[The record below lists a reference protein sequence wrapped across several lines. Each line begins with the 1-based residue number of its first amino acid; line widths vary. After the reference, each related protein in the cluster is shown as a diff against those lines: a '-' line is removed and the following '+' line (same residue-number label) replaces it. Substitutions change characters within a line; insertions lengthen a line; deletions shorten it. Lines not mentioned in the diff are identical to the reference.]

1 MSYVYAFIY
10 PILRKALNGE
20 PPPVATNH
28 LLFEDGQGFLLE
40 TGGHLETE

>member
-20 PPPVATNH
+20 PPPVSTNH
-28 LLFEDGQGFLLE
+28 ILLEDGDGLLLE
-40 TGGHLETE
+40 SGFHLTTE